1 MKMSGIQMRSA
12 LLGMRL
18 NYSWFNWIFSGHM
31 GSPSLGLPGVECE
44 VVGYLAI
51 WILGC
56 NLGLRV
62 R

>member
-31 GSPSLGLPGVECE
+31 GSPSLGLPGVERE
-44 VVGYLAI
+44 VHGYLAI
-51 WILGC
+51 WILGY
-56 NLGLRV
+56 LGLRV

>member
-18 NYSWFNWIFSGHM
+18 NYSWCSWIFSGHI
-31 GSPSLGLPGVECE
+31 GSSSLGLPGVECE
-44 VVGYLAI
+44 VLGYLAI
-51 WILGC
+51 WILGY
-56 NLGLRV
+56 LGLRV